1 VPWSSLVVV
10 REGRR
15 TGWDSVSDSV
25 SASASDSVSDSDSVS
40 VSVSVSASDSA
51 SDPGVGDGARV
62 SSTIRGVRLSM
73 SFEQILSRIA
83 AYDPNADLDVV
94 RRAYDFAAKA
104 HEGQTRRSG
113 DPYVTHPLSVANLI
127 TELKL
132 DVPSV
137 CAGLLHDCVEDTSAT
152 IEQLE
157 ELFGKKIAFLVDG
170 VTKLG
175 KLPWSTKEEQQ
186 AENFRKMLLAMARD
200 IRVILVKL
208 CDRLDNMRT
217 LAHMPPE
224 KQERI
229 AAETMQIYAPIANR
243 LGMAWV
249 KVELEDLS
257 FRYLHPGEY
266 EQLAA
271 EIQKSR
277 AERAEYIA
285 TVEELI
291 SKEMV
296 ANGVPCE
303 VSGRAKHFW
312 SIFSKMKKTARSFDE
327 IHDAI
332 GFRVVTDNQM
342 HCYQALGVA
351 HQTWTPIPGRFKDYI
366 ALPKPNLYQSLHTA
380 VIGPRGER
388 IEIQIRTR
396 EMHAV
401 AEHGIAA
408 HWKYKEGKP
417 SDDDKKFAW
426 LRQLMEH
433 QKELVDPTEFLETVK
448 LDLFGDEV
456 YVFTPRGDVK
466 ALPMG
471 STPIDLAYAVHS
483 DVGDHCS
490 GARVNG
496 MIVPL
501 RYQLRNGDTVEIITN
516 PNQKPNKDWLALVKT
531 AKARTKIRYLLRH
544 EQRERALALGKDI
557 LDKGLRKRGLTLAKA
572 ERELGVAARE
582 LRLGDADE
590 LILQVGYGKITVQ
603 QVVDKLPADDK
614 KPAAEAE
621 KPEGVLRQLI
631 RKVTRR
637 QNTSG
642 ILVQGEDDILV
653 RFARCCSPLP
663 GDAVVGYI
671 SRGKGVTV
679 HRRDCDKGLD
689 LDPERR
695 IDVSWDGH
703 GKGSHEVA
711 IQVLCADKPGLLAT
725 ISQSFT
731 DQGVNIS
738 QAHCRATDNG
748 RAVNTFHASVKD
760 LDQLKTVI
768 RSLSRIKGVYAVDR
782 VSAEPA

>member
-1 VPWSSLVVV
+1 MPL
-10 REGRR
+10 
-15 TGWDSVSDSV
+15 
-25 SASASDSVSDSDSVS
+25 
-40 VSVSVSASDSA
+40 
-51 SDPGVGDGARV
+51 
-62 SSTIRGVRLSM
+62 
-73 SFEQILSRIA
+73 EQILTGISG
-83 AYDPNADLDVV
+83 YDPNADLELV
-94 RRAYDFAAKA
+94 RRAYDFASRA

-113 DPYVTHPLSVANLI
+113 DPYVTHPVSVAEI
-127 TELKL
+127 IAELKL
-132 DVPSV
+132 DIASV
-137 CAGLLHDCVEDTSAT
+137 CAGLLHDCVEDTTAT
-152 IEQLE
+152 VEQLTT
-157 ELFGKKIAFLVDG
+157 LFGKEIAFLVDG

-208 CDRLDNMRT
+208 CDRLDNMRS
-217 LAHMPPE
+217 LHHLPPE

-229 AAETMQIYAPIANR
+229 AAETMQIYAPLANR
-243 LGMAWV
+243 LGIAWI
-249 KVELEDLS
+249 KVELEDLA
-257 FRYLHPGEY
+257 FKYLQPGEY
-266 EQLAA
+266 EQLAQ
-271 EIQKSR
+271 EVQKTL
-277 AERAEYIA
+277 AERNEYIE
-285 TVEELI
+285 TVEKLI
-291 SKEMV
+291 AKEMHDH
-296 ANGVPCE
+296 GVPCE
-303 VSGRAKHFW
+303 VVGRAKHFW
-312 SIFSKMKKTARSFDE
+312 SIYQKMKKTGRTFEE
-327 IHDAI
+327 IHVAI

-342 HCYQALGVA
+342 NCYQALGVA

-388 IEIQIRTR
+388 IEVQIRTR
-396 EMHAV
+396 EMQAV

-417 SDDDKKFAW
+417 VDSDKKFAW

-433 QKELVDPTEFLETVK
+433 QKELRDPTEFLESVK

-466 ALPMG
+466 ALPKG
-471 STPIDLAYAVHS
+471 ATPIDLAYAVHS
-483 DVGDHCS
+483 TIGDHCS

-516 PNQKPNKDWLALVKT
+516 PNQKPNKDWLNLVKT
-531 AKARTKIRYLLRH
+531 ARARTKIRYLLRK
-544 EQRERALALGKDI
+544 EQRERAIALGKDI
-557 LDKGLRKRGLTLAKA
+557 LDKGLRKKNLTLARSEKD
-572 ERELGVAARE
+572 LDHAARE
-582 LRLGDADE
+582 LRLGDSDE
-590 LILQVGYGKITVQ
+590 LIIQVGYGKVTVQ
-603 QVVDKLPADDK
+603 QVLEKLLPGDTKKADEPERKEK
-614 KPAAEAE
+614 KT
-621 KPEGVLRQLI
+621 EGMLAQLI

-637 QNTSG
+637 QSSSG
-642 ILVQGEDDILV
+642 ILVAGDADILV

-663 GDAVVGYI
+663 GDLVVGYI

-725 ISQSFT
+725 ISQSFS

-738 QAHCRATDNG
+738 QAHCRATENG

-760 LDQLKTVI
+760 LDQLKGVI
-768 RSLSRIKGVYAVDR
+768 RALSRIKGVYSVDR
-782 VSAEPA
+782 VSAEAPS